1 VKNSTQL
8 LCFSLAVGLTLVP
21 ALGVALRDMV
31 RAVNTYEMS
40 CGRSW
45 SVDWGAVDGGGLTGG
60 GGQPPL
66 KSKTNAPYA
75 TLPVRHGEW
84 RLR

>member
-8 LCFSLAVGLTLVP
+8 LCFSLAVGLTFVP

-31 RAVNTYEMS
+31 RAINSYEMN
-40 CGRSW
+40 C
-45 SVDWGAVDGGGLTGG
+45 A
-60 GGQPPL
+60 QQAPL
-66 KSKTNAPYA
+66 RSKTNESYA